1 MVNMNRKKADATCK
15 PGAADSPIEHKQRF
29 GAHMSVAGGLENAF
43 EAGVAVG
50 CDCLQV
56 FVKNQRQWSAPAL
69 KDEQVAA
76 YREAAERTGL
86 TPVVAHA
93 SYLINLASPDAANRS
108 RGIAAVV
115 DELIR
120 CERLGI
126 GGLVLHPGAH
136 MDEGVDAGIARI
148 ADGLNQAHRKTDG
161 FTTRVLLETT
171 AGQGSAIGHELAH
184 LSRIIETVESPDRLG
199 VCIDTCHVF
208 AAGYEISNEN
218 AYASFMDEL
227 TSLRLLDRVACLHV
241 NDSKGACGSRLD
253 RHDHI
258 GKGKIGRKGFAPI
271 IRDPRLAHVPRILET
286 PKGKDGRGTDFDRVN
301 LKRLRALLG

>member
-1 MVNMNRKKADATCK
+1 MIRK
-15 PGAADSPIEHKQRF
+15 GAVAIRPSGSAIELKQRF

-43 EAGVAVG
+43 AAGADVG
-50 CDCLQV
+50 CECLQV

-69 KDEQVAA
+69 KDDQVAA

-86 TPVVAHA
+86 SPVVAHA
-93 SYLINLASPDAANRS
+93 SYLINLASPDEANRS

-115 DELIR
+115 DELKR

-126 GGLVLHPGAH
+126 DGLVLHPGAH
-136 MDEGVDAGIARI
+136 MGEGVDAGIGRI
-148 ADGLNQAHRKTDG
+148 ADGLNQAHRKTPG

-171 AGQGSAIGHELAH
+171 AGQGSSIGHELGH
-184 LSRIIETVESPDRLG
+184 LSRIIDGVDAPRRIG

-208 AAGYEISNEN
+208 AAGYDISDEK

-227 TSLRLLDRVACLHV
+227 TSLALLELVGCLHV
-241 NDSKGACGSRLD
+241 NDSKGVCGSRLD

-258 GKGKIGRKGFAPI
+258 GKGRIGKNGFAPI

-286 PKGKDGRGTDFDRVN
+286 PKGKDGRGADFDRLN
-301 LKRLRALLG
+301 LKRLRALLE